1 MSTVALSTHNKAVKP
16 VVLNRVLVALSFVGL
31 YVAGI
36 LSLEK
41 LLHLELPCGGSGGG
55 CSAVANHRTAFW
67 MGMPVAYFGFAAYF
81 VLLCLALM
89 RATTAPAT
97 WRPLVIL
104 GTAMA
109 GFGALTSLYLQY
121 TSLFV
126 IKAFCP
132 FCMGSAITMIATLV
146 TYVLLL
152 QSLPSAA
159 SEGTESGGG
168 RVDTLM
174 TAGLAVAVVTIL
186 SVQTAVLKKS
196 TGAVELPTDRL
207 NVELIPATN
216 RKQYG
221 VDSAPVTVVEFADL
235 CCPSCQ
241 LNSPKLK
248 ALANQYPGRMRIIY
262 RHFPLPMHVQGD
274 TAAAMGEYAQ
284 TKGKFWEF
292 AMALMSLQEEPKE
305 VDQLLAAAR
314 AANLDI
320 KDMIKH
326 LDDDNDPVYKA
337 IQNDKDAANKLGVN
351 STPTFIVSIAG
362 VKPQVAKAQAVF
374 ELLDSPPYKKLLENK
389 S

>member
-1 MSTVALSTHNKAVKP
+1 
-16 VVLNRVLVALSFVGL
+16 
-31 YVAGI
+31 
-36 LSLEK
+36 
-41 LLHLELPCGGSGGG
+41 
-55 CSAVANHRTAFW
+55 

-89 RATTAPAT
+89 RATTAPST
-97 WRPLVIL
+97 WRPLVVL
-104 GTAMA
+104 GTVMA

-132 FCMGSAITMIATLV
+132 FCMASAITMIATLV

-152 QSLPSAA
+152 QSLPSTATDGA
-159 SEGTESGGG
+159 ESGGG
-168 RVDTLM
+168 RTDTVM
-174 TAGLAVAVVTIL
+174 TEGLAVAVVTIL
-186 SVQTAVLKKS
+186 SVQTAMLKKS

-221 VDSAPVTVVEFADL
+221 IDSAPVTVVEFADL

-241 LNSPKLK
+241 INSPKLK

-292 AMALMSLQEEPKE
+292 AMALMSLQAEPKE
-305 VDQLLAAAR
+305 VEQLLAAAK
-314 AANLDI
+314 AADLDT

-326 LDDDNDPVYKA
+326 LEDDNDPIYKA